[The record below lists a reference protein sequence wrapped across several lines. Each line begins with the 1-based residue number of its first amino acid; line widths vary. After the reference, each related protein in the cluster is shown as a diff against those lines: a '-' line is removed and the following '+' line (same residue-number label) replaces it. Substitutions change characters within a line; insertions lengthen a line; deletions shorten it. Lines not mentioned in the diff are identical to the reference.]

1 MDFPRA
7 RSPIMNPAKS
17 NSTKPRSIPAVELVR
32 HIRDHYND
40 LLRGKTGKERLEF
53 YRREAAN
60 LERELAAPQLQ
71 SGR

>member
-1 MDFPRA
+1 M
-7 RSPIMNPAKS
+7 SQS
-17 NSTKPRSIPAVELVR
+17 ELRSIRAVDLVR
-32 HIRDHYND
+32 HIRDQHNEF
-40 LLRGKTGKERLEF
+40 LRGKTGKERLEF

>member
-1 MDFPRA
+1 
-7 RSPIMNPAKS
+7 MNPVTQS
-17 NSTKPRSIPAVELVR
+17 NTEPQSIHAVELVR
-32 HIRDHYND
+32 HIRDHHND
-40 LLRGKTGKERLEF
+40 LLRGKTGRERLEF